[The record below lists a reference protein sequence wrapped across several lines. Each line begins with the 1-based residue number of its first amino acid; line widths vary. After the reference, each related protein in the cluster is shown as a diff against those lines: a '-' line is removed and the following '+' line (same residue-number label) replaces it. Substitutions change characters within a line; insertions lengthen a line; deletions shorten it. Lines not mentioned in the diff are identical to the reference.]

1 MNPAEIA
8 ETPGSSTVRARVE
21 ARLEEA
27 NRADGA
33 PETVRVEW
41 RGQPANFKVV
51 TVPLED
57 LLYNPETHRIRA
69 QRSHDPVFDAKLAED
84 PWSKESQD
92 YLHRLL
98 QCKPDNPDAT
108 DPDFEKL
115 KEDLQEYGQKDAGI
129 ITPSGIL
136 VNGNTRCAALRDLNR
151 NVFRAAVLPATA
163 TWADIAA
170 VELELQLRKDR
181 RRDYSYINR
190 LIAVHEQTSAGRTPQ
205 ELGKDFRTTPK
216 MIERDLWVYEF
227 ISDAIERSRGELGGG
242 GTTSLRLMDFE
253 GHQETLSELHRSYH
267 KATDTG
273 KAEALRENRLLAI
286 VLGTAKTKVRYVGHD
301 FHNAYLV
308 PKLGE
313 EFAQSGKPVDE
324 AFSLPGL
331 DLGEDLPL
339 LGDEPD
345 TLRARAF
352 TDRVLRA
359 RARQAAAS
367 QLTAEEAS
375 EARTVLEQVKEAV
388 EQGVHEAEWV
398 DRRAKRKSAAAKT
411 LQEAAKLVSESTQQA
426 SQARSQDLM
435 EHRALDES
443 LLELATALKKLS
455 RVASRGVEEPG
466 PGLSWL
472 QDAVADL

>member
-8 ETPGSSTVRARVE
+8 ETPAGSAVRTMVE

-27 NRADGA
+27 RRSGEA

-41 RGQPANFKVV
+41 RGQPTNFKVI
-51 TVPLED
+51 TVPTEV
-57 LLYNPETHRIRA
+57 LLYNPATHRIRA
-69 QRSHDPVFDAKLAED
+69 QRSHDPVFDARLAED
-84 PWSKESQD
+84 PWSEESQE
-92 YLHRLL
+92 YLHKLL
-98 QCKPDNPDAT
+98 RCKPDNPDAT

-115 KEDLQEYGQKDAGI
+115 RDDLEAYGQKDAGI

-136 VNGNTRCAALRDLNR
+136 VNGNTRCAALRDLKER
-151 NVFRAAVLPATA
+151 DFRAAVLPATA

-190 LIAVHEQTSAGRTPQ
+190 LIAVHEQTSAGRTPE
-205 ELGKDFRTTPK
+205 ELAKAFRTTPK
-216 MIERDLWVYEF
+216 AIKRDLWVYDF
-227 ISDAIERSRGELGGG
+227 ISDAIDRSRKRLAGGDE
-242 GTTSLRLMDFE
+242 TSLRLMDFE

-267 KATDTG
+267 QAADAG

-301 FHNAYLV
+301 FHNSYLV
-308 PKLGE
+308 PALGE
-313 EFAQSGKPVDE
+313 EFARPAGPAE
-324 AFSLPGL
+324 EPFSLPGL
-331 DLGEDLPL
+331 DLGDGLPL
-339 LGDEPD
+339 PADDPE

-352 TDRVLRA
+352 TDRVLQA
-359 RARQAAAS
+359 KARQAAAPL
-367 QLTAEEAS
+367 LTPEESS
-375 EARTVLEQVKEAV
+375 EARTVLNQVKDAV
-388 EQGVHEAEWV
+388 EQGVQKAEWATL
-398 DRRAKRKSAAAKT
+398 RAKRKTAAAKT
-411 LQEAAKLVSESTQQA
+411 LRDAAELIGESTQQA

-435 EHRALDES
+435 EHQALDES
-443 LLELATALKKLS
+443 LLELAAALKKLS
-455 RVASRGVEEPG
+455 RVASRGVDHPG